1 MDLRHVF
8 ASVALVLVAVVAVA
22 AQLAFWN
29 ASYGTDAGSSF
40 NNTLATVTSTL
51 ETDLASVSTSTGS
64 NTFAEAGPAATTQQQ
79 GLISRSIST
88 IQQVGT
94 FFTIIPSLLADAGT
108 ILGLPEPYAQ
118 IGAWVFTFFLG
129 IAIALIFL
137 QVIARFQF

>member
-8 ASVALVLVAVVAVA
+8 ASVALILLVVVAGA
-22 AQLAFWN
+22 NTLSFWN
-29 ASYGTDAGSSF
+29 ASYGTTAGSSF
-40 NNTLATVTSTL
+40 NNTLASVSSTL
-51 ETDLASVSTSTGS
+51 GTELATVSTSTGE
-64 NTFAEAGPAATTQQQ
+64 NTFAEAGPAASTQQQ

-88 IQQVGT
+88 IQQVGS
-94 FFTIIPSLLADAGT
+94 FFTIIPNLLADAAQ

-118 IGAWVFTFFLG
+118 IAAWTFTFFLG